1 MATVDLKTVEAKIAD
16 AIIAYGEQPNVKQ
29 TIVNTIN
36 KSEGGIE
43 AFLEKV
49 VDSVTVHGVV
59 MPIVWPQIRDVIVA
73 ELKALEAQEP
83 GSVVFNLLDKEAHA
97 FAASL
102 GG

>member
-1 MATVDLKTVEAKIAD
+1 MATDLKPIEAKIAD

-29 TIVNTIN
+29 AIVDAIN
-36 KSEGGIE
+36 KSEGGVE
-43 AFLEKV
+43 ALLEKA

-59 MPIVWPQIRDVIVA
+59 LPIVWPQVRAAIVA
-73 ELKALEAQEP
+73 ELKSLEAQDP
-83 GSVVFNLLDKEAHA
+83 GSVVFQLLDKEAHA

>member
-1 MATVDLKTVEAKIAD
+1 MATIDLKTIEAKIAD

-29 TIVNTIN
+29 AIVDAIDR
-36 KSEGGIE
+36 SEGGIE
-43 AFLEKV
+43 AFLEKA
-49 VDSVTVHGVV
+49 VDSVTVRGLVL
-59 MPIVWPQIRDVIVA
+59 PIVWPQIRAGIVA

-83 GSVVFNLLDKEAHA
+83 GSVIFKLLDKEAHA